1 MIEHVPAVGREIQLE
16 APRRR
21 ALVRAAAGVV
31 LAVLAV
37 YVVGYL
43 LQRSVDPVDF
53 HVYLDA
59 AEEIAAGDSPYPE
72 FAYPPLSAIGAVP
85 FTYVSGAVAD
95 FAVKALLMLGVLATL
110 AVLRVRDWR
119 CYALALLWPQMN
131 AAVQTGN
138 ITIPLGLAA
147 ALVWRFRDRPAPAGW
162 ALGTAV
168 AAKFVLWPLWVWLAA
183 ARRYAAATWA
193 IVAGAVVTLVSWA
206 IVDFGALIDYPTRLR
221 QLNQDTA
228 GKGYTLDT
236 LAQDLGAG
244 ETLARLVMSAVAV
257 ALLVSVVVTARRGN
271 ETRAFVLAIGAALA
285 CSPILWLHYFALL
298 LVPVAIVAPRLSWL
312 WFVPMGMWWFGAG
325 TGNGS
330 TFEAFVVTC
339 VVGATIALAARA
351 AAPSASES
359 ALTTSP
365 AAARP

>member
-1 MIEHVPAVGREIQLE
+1 MTEHAPAVGPEIRLE
-16 APRRR
+16 AHRRR
-21 ALVRAAAGVV
+21 ALLNAAA
-31 LAVLAV
+31 AVLLAILAI

-43 LQRSVDPVDF
+43 LQPSVDPVDF

-110 AVLRVRDWR
+110 AVLGVRDWR

-162 ALGTAV
+162 ALGAAV
-168 AAKFVLWPLWVWLAA
+168 AAKFVLWPLWVWMAA
-183 ARRYAAATWA
+183 ARRYAAAAWA
-193 IVAGAVVTLVSWA
+193 IVAGAVVTLASWA
-206 IVDFGALIDYPTRLR
+206 VVDFGALVEYPTRLQ
-221 QLNQDTA
+221 QLSDDTA

-236 LAQDLGAG
+236 LVQDLGAG
-244 ETLARLVMSAVAV
+244 DTAARLFMSAVAV
-257 ALLVSVVVTARRGN
+257 ALLVAVVVTARRGN
-271 ETRAFVLAIGAALA
+271 EPRAFVLAIGAALA

-325 TGNGS
+325 TGNGT

-339 VVGATIALAARA
+339 VVAATIALAARA
-351 AAPSASES
+351 AAPSPPAA
-359 ALTTSP
+359 ALTTGP
-365 AAARP
+365 AAARL